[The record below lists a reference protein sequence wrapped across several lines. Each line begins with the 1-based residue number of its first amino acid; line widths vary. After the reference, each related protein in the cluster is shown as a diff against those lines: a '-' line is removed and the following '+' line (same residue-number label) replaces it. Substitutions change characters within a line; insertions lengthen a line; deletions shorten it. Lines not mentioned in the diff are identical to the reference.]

1 MMKIHHRAVTLC
13 RIESRQMIFSTHVAS
28 CSSCA
33 LSCIDLAMTGA
44 ACIKKSLRAT
54 VNIVTCVICPVPIYL

>member
-1 MMKIHHRAVTLC
+1 MEIHHGAITLC

-54 VNIVTCVICPVPIYL
+54 VDIATCVICPVPTNL

>member
-1 MMKIHHRAVTLC
+1 MKIHHRDVTLC

-28 CSSCA
+28 SGGCA

-54 VNIVTCVICPVPIYL
+54 VNIATCVICPTTTDL